1 MPLFIQAGIHGNESE
16 GIDASMQIIERLAT
30 TPYGTDPEVDAILD
44 RSVVLFNVI
53 HNPDGHI
60 AEPACQREQFR
71 PQPRLSH
78 PVAIR
83 DKGIDRDHAGVAAA

>member
-1 MPLFIQAGIHGNESE
+1 MQDAVKVPLYIQAGIHGNESE
-16 GIDASMQIIERLAT
+16 GIDASMPIIERLAT

-60 AEPACQREQFR
+60 LDQRANGNI
-71 PQPRLSH
+71 STST
-78 PVAIR
+78 ATS
-83 DKGIDRDHAGVAAA
+83 